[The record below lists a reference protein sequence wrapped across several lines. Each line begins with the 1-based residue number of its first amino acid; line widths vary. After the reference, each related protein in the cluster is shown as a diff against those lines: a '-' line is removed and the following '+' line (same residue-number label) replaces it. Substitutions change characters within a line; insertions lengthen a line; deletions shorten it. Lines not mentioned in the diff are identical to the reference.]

1 MSLRKALALG
11 AALITLAFGAAA
23 QPTPAPSVPYER
35 LQPAQPTDVP
45 AGKIEVIEFFWY
57 GCPHCYRLESTLN
70 PWLKNKP
77 ADVVFKRIHAIP
89 SEDWGR
95 WAYIYYT
102 LETMG
107 LLDTL
112 HGKVFDAIHKDRKN
126 LVNAKIMDQWLTE
139 NKVDPA
145 KYHEVEQSFTVNAKV
160 KRAAQQTAAYKVDG
174 VPRVFVD
181 GKLYTGPEFAGGE
194 DHIMAAVDEMIAAE
208 RKAGMGSGSAAAK
221 DAPKSAAPKDAGKKK

>member
-1 MSLRKALALG
+1 MTSLRKALAL
-11 AALITLAFGAAA
+11 AAAMLSLAFGAAA
-23 QPTPAPSVPYER
+23 QQAPATPYER

-57 GCPHCYRLESTLN
+57 GCPHCYRLEPSLN
-70 PWLKNKP
+70 AWLKNKP

-89 SEDWGR
+89 NEAWGMH
-95 WAYIYYT
+95 AYIYYT

-107 LLDTL
+107 LLDSL
-112 HGKVFDAIHKDRKN
+112 HDKVFDAIHKDRKN
-126 LVNAKIMDQWLTE
+126 LTNAKILDQWLTE

-145 KYHEVEQSFTVNAKV
+145 KYHEVEKSFTVNSKV
-160 KRAAQQTAAYKVDG
+160 KRAAQQTAAYRVDG

-194 DHIMAAVDEMIAAE
+194 DKIMAAVEEMIAAE
-208 RKAGMGSGSAAAK
+208 RKAGMGSAAK
-221 DAPKSAAPKDAGKKK
+221 EAPKAAPAKDAGKKK

>member
-11 AALITLAFGAAA
+11 AALLTLAFGAAA
-23 QPTPAPSVPYER
+23 QQAPATPYER

-45 AGKIEVIEFFWY
+45 QGKIEVIEFFWY
-57 GCPHCYRLESTLN
+57 GCPHCYRLEPSLN
-70 PWLKNKP
+70 AWLKNKP

-89 SEDWGR
+89 SEAWGLH
-95 WAYIYYT
+95 AYIYYT

-107 LLDTL
+107 LLDPL
-112 HGKVFDAIHKDRKN
+112 HDKVFDAIHKDRKN
-126 LVNAKIMDQWLTE
+126 LTNAKILDQFLVE

-145 KYHEVEQSFTVNAKV
+145 KYHEVEKSFTVNAKV

-194 DHIMAAVDEMIAAE
+194 DRIMGAVDEMIAAE
-208 RKAGMGSGSAAAK
+208 RKAGMGSAAAPAK
-221 DAPKSAAPKDAGKKK
+221 DAPKAAAAKDAGKKK

>member
-1 MSLRKALALG
+1 MSLRKALALA
-11 AALITLAFGAAA
+11 AALLTLAFGATA
-23 QPTPAPSVPYER
+23 QQPATPYER

-45 AGKIEVIEFFWY
+45 QGKIEVIEFFWY
-57 GCPHCYRLESTLN
+57 GCPHCYRLEPSLN
-70 PWLKNKP
+70 AWLKNKP

-89 SEDWGR
+89 SEAWGLH
-95 WAYIYYT
+95 AYIYYT

-126 LVNAKIMDQWLTE
+126 LTNAKILDQWLTE

-145 KYHEVEQSFTVNAKV
+145 KYHEVEKSFTVNAKV

-174 VPRVFVD
+174 VPRIFVD

-194 DHIMAAVDEMIAAE
+194 DRIMGAVEEMIAAE
-208 RKAGMGSGSAAAK
+208 RKAGMGTAPAAAPAAASK
-221 DAPKSAAPKDAGKKK
+221 DAKKK

>member
-1 MSLRKALALG
+1 MSLRKAFALALS
-11 AALITLAFGAAA
+11 LLTLAFGAVA
-23 QPTPAPSVPYER
+23 QQAPSTPYER

-45 AGKIEVIEFFWY
+45 QGKIEVIEFFWY
-57 GCPHCYRLESTLN
+57 GCPHCYRLEPSLN
-70 PWLKNKP
+70 AWLKNKP

-89 SEDWGR
+89 SEAWGLH
-95 WAYIYYT
+95 AYIYYT

-107 LLDTL
+107 LLDQL
-112 HGKVFDAIHKDRKN
+112 HDKVFDAIHKDRKN
-126 LVNAKIMDQWLTE
+126 LTNAKILDQWLTE

-145 KYHEVEQSFTVNAKV
+145 KYHEVEKSFTVNAKV

-194 DHIMAAVDEMIAAE
+194 DKIMSAVDEMIAAE
-208 RKAGMGSGSAAAK
+208 RKAGAGSAPSK
-221 DAPKSAAPKDAGKKK
+221 EAPKAAAPAGKKK

>member
-1 MSLRKALALG
+1 MPLRKALALA
-11 AALITLAFGAAA
+11 AALFTLAFGAAA
-23 QPTPAPSVPYER
+23 QQAPAVPYER

-89 SEDWGR
+89 SEQCGLH
-95 WAYIYYT
+95 AMIYYT

-107 LLDTL
+107 LVDQLND
-112 HGKVFDAIHKDRKN
+112 KVFDAIHKDRKN
-126 LVNAKIMDQWLTE
+126 LLNAKILDQFLTE
-139 NKVDPA
+139 NHVDPA
-145 KYHEVEQSFTVNAKV
+145 KYHEVEKSFTVNSKV

-174 VPRVFVD
+174 VPRIFVD

-194 DHIMAAVDEMIAAE
+194 DKIMGAVDEMIAAE
-208 RKAGMGSGSAAAK
+208 RKAGMGSASAAAPAPKAAASK
-221 DAPKSAAPKDAGKKK
+221 DAKKK